1 MIEYAYYCI
10 EDQLSRAALLR
21 LVGCLLGIREESLFE
36 LQPMQGGHSSIKQKF
51 GEYCKLAKR
60 EQVFILIDLD
70 RAECP
75 PTLRRQWITESQLRE
90 PLPNNMNLFIAT
102 TEIESWLLADKDNIS
117 AFLGVPKKNL
127 PIDSEL
133 TEPKEHLLK
142 CVSNYGNR
150 EAKRELLPS
159 KDGRVGLGYNAHL
172 RKFVE
177 ERWNFDAAAQGN
189 PSLQRAVK
197 RIKSLQ

>member
-1 MIEYAYYCI
+1 MIEYAYYCV
-10 EDQLSRAALLR
+10 EDQLSRAVLLR
-21 LVGCLLGIREESLFE
+21 LVDCLLGIRGESLIE
-36 LQPMQGGHSSIKQKF
+36 LQPKQGGYSSIKKKF
-51 GEYCKLAKR
+51 GEYCDLAVH
-60 EQVFILIDLD
+60 EYVFILIDLD

-75 PTLRRQWITESQLRE
+75 PTLRKQWISESQLRE

-117 AFLGVPKKNL
+117 AFLGVPKQKL
-127 PIDSEL
+127 PIDSEI
-133 TEPKEHLLK
+133 TDPKEHLLK

-150 EAKRELLPS
+150 EAKRKLLPR
-159 KDGRVGLGYNAHL
+159 KDERFGLGYNAHL
-172 RKFVE
+172 RNFVE

-197 RIKSLQ
+197 RIKSFQ